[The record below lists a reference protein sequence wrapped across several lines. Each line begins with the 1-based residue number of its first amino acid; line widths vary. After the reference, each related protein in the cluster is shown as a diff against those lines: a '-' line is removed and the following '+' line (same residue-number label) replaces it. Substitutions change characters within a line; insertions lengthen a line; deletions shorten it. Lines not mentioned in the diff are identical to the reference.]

1 MDTERKA
8 VITDILSAIKD
19 YGIEQEV
26 LQILFENQMKKIKRL
41 ELDCIRQEATI
52 GYIKAINQGRNKD
65 IDVLCEPEPEAEKLR
80 RYRILGV

>member
-1 MDTERKA
+1 MDTERKD
-8 VITDILSAIKD
+8 VITDILSVIKD

-41 ELDCIRQEATI
+41 ELDCIQQGATI

-65 IDVLCEPEPEAEKLR
+65 IDALCEPEPKAEKLR

>member
-1 MDTERKA
+1 MDIERKG
-8 VITDILSAIKD
+8 VITDILNVIKD

-26 LQILFENQMKKIKRL
+26 LQILFESQMKKIKML
-41 ELDCIRQEATI
+41 ELDCIQQGAII

-65 IDVLCEPEPEAEKLR
+65 IDALCEPEPQTEKVR